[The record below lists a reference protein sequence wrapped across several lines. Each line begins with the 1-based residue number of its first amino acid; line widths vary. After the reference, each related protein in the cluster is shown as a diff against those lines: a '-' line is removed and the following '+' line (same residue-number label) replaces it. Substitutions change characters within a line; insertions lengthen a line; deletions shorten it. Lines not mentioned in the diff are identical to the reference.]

1 MISVFLREQ
10 RRYTQ
15 NDLVGLF
22 HCTEEKAV
30 RILRRLKEYGVLK
43 AVKADDTQ
51 RNLSDLV
58 DDEIEIADV
67 EIGEN
72 EYLYVFTFVG
82 VITIEGRVLKCYPKY
97 LPDTSDPKPALKQVL
112 KVLEKYNSREQIIRM
127 YNDTSDSSAFNMLAV
142 MLFLLQDYFEY
153 GVYTNTQDIIETN
166 GSGDILWDKTINET
180 FTLLSNNCPYYPEL
194 LTVKHVVDDFDY
206 FKRLHECILTRCTT
220 ELQDADLL
228 DLFDILGV
236 DISDEELEDF
246 GDTEY
251 ILDRIAKELNVQF
264 NTRKQLLLK
273 TLYAFV
279 ANSSTLDDLDC
290 FSMFG
295 TNSFNLVWER
305 VCADVLDNQLHKPIG
320 GLRLP
325 VPLAEQYQDIRHKEL
340 GDLIDKP
347 EWIGED
353 PDKGSFSKT
362 AEHTLIPDLITIA
375 NVNDEY
381 QFIIFDAKYY
391 NLVLEPDKS
400 LRGQPGIESITK
412 QYLYQLAYQPFVE
425 AHGIRTV
432 KNCFLM
438 PTAGN
443 EVVAKGKVSLAMLS
457 NLHLQD
463 IQIRLV
469 PAKMVYQHYL
479 GNTKMDLH
487 ALML

>member
-1 MISVFLREQ
+1 M
-10 RRYTQ
+10 
-15 NDLVGLF
+15 
-22 HCTEEKAV
+22 
-30 RILRRLKEYGVLK
+30 
-43 AVKADDTQ
+43 
-51 RNLSDLV
+51 
-58 DDEIEIADV
+58 
-67 EIGEN
+67 
-72 EYLYVFTFVG
+72 
-82 VITIEGRVLKCYPKY
+82 
-97 LPDTSDPKPALKQVL
+97 
-112 KVLEKYNSREQIIRM
+112 
-127 YNDTSDSSAFNMLAV
+127 
-142 MLFLLQDYFEY
+142 
-153 GVYTNTQDIIETN
+153 
-166 GSGDILWDKTINET
+166 
-180 FTLLSNNCPYYPEL
+180 
-194 LTVKHVVDDFDY
+194 
-206 FKRLHECILTRCTT
+206 
-220 ELQDADLL
+220 
-228 DLFDILGV
+228 
-236 DISDEELEDF
+236 
-246 GDTEY
+246 
-251 ILDRIAKELNVQF
+251 
-264 NTRKQLLLK
+264 
-273 TLYAFV
+273 
-279 ANSSTLDDLDC
+279 DDLDC

-305 VCADVLDNQLHKPIG
+305 VCADVLDNQLQKPIG
-320 GLRLP
+320 GLHLP

-375 NVNDEY
+375 NVNGEY